1 VVAAS
6 VVIPTRDRHTLL
18 LELLRRLEEQ
28 DAAPGA
34 FEIVVV
40 DAGSTDSTTSML
52 SSWFSR
58 QPFRWV
64 AIGPAAAAR
73 ARNAGAA
80 ASVGQLLIFL
90 DDDMLPGPG
99 FISAHLEAA
108 GKSLDAV
115 VVGAC
120 PVVGARRPFSRM
132 IARWYTGQFDAMT
145 AAATTGLPLTA
156 FQVFTGNLMVPRAVF
171 EGIGGFDERFEGYG
185 GEDTDFGI
193 RLVTA
198 GIPLRYAPSAVAE
211 HRFGASWPVWINRVR
226 ALAAGTI
233 LLAEKHPRWA
243 REFPAGQAEPS
254 SVLRRHGAWLA
265 WKAPWLGLLVVPP
278 LLALGILLDA
288 ANLDRSWQR
297 VNRVVY
303 DFQYWSGVRDRVGDE
318 AGWQRVRALA
328 QVA

>member
-1 VVAAS
+1 MVAAS
-6 VVIPTRDRHTLL
+6 VVIPTRDRRAML
-18 LELLRRLEEQ
+18 LELLRRLGAQ

-34 FEIVVV
+34 FEVVVV
-40 DAGSTDSTTSML
+40 DAGSTDSTTSAL

-58 QPFRWV
+58 QPFRSV

-73 ARNAGAA
+73 ARNAGAS
-80 ASVGQLLIFL
+80 ASVGHLLIFL
-90 DDDMLPGPG
+90 DDDMLPDPG

-108 GKSLDAV
+108 RQFPGAV

-120 PVVGARRPFSRM
+120 PVAGARRPFSRM
-132 IARWYTGQFDAMT
+132 IARWYAGQFDAMT
-145 AAATTGLPLTA
+145 TTATTGHTLTA

-171 EGIGGFDERFEGYG
+171 ERIGGFDERFEGYG

-193 RLVTA
+193 RLVAA
-198 GIPLRYAPSAVAE
+198 GIPLRYAPWAVAA
-211 HRFGASWPVWINRVR
+211 HRFGASWPVWISRVR
-226 ALAAGTI
+226 ALAASTI
-233 LLAEKHPRWA
+233 LLVEKHPRWA
-243 REFPAGQAEPS
+243 REFPVGQMEPS

-265 WKAPWLGLLVVPP
+265 WKAPWLGRLVMPP
-278 LLALGILLDA
+278 LLALGVLLDA
-288 ANLDRSWQR
+288 ANLDRPWQR

>member
-1 VVAAS
+1 M
-6 VVIPTRDRHTLL
+6 L
-18 LELLRRLEEQ
+18 LELLRRLDEQ
-28 DAAPGA
+28 DAGPDT

-40 DAGSTDSTTSML
+40 DAGSTDGTPSAL
-52 SSWFSR
+52 SSWPSR
-58 QPFRWV
+58 RPFRSV

-80 ASVGQLLIFL
+80 AAVGQTLIFL
-90 DDDMLPGPG
+90 DDDMLPDPG

-108 GKSLDAV
+108 GQFPGAV

-132 IARWYTGQFDAMT
+132 IARWYAGQFDAMS

-171 EGIGGFDERFEGYG
+171 EGIGGFDERFEVYG
-185 GEDTDFGI
+185 GEDTDFGV
-193 RLVTA
+193 RLVVA

-211 HRFGASWPVWINRVR
+211 HRFGASWPVWIKRVR
-226 ALAAGTI
+226 ALASSTI
-233 LLAEKHPRWA
+233 LLAEKHPQWA
-243 REFPAGQAEPS
+243 REFPAGQTEPS

-265 WKAPWLGLLVVPP
+265 WKAPWLGRLVMPP
-278 LLALGILLDA
+278 LLALGVLLDA
-288 ANLDRSWQR
+288 ANLDRPWQR

-318 AGWQRVRALA
+318 AGWQRARALA
-328 QVA
+328 QVP

>member
-1 VVAAS
+1 MVAAS

-18 LELLRRLEEQ
+18 LELLRRLDEQ

-40 DAGSTDSTTSML
+40 DAGSADGTTSML

-80 ASVGQLLIFL
+80 VSVGQLLIFL

-108 GKSLDAV
+108 GKFPGAV

-120 PVVGARRPFSRM
+120 PVAGARRPFSRM
-132 IARWYTGQFDAMT
+132 VTRWYAGQFDTMT
-145 AAATTGLPLTA
+145 AAAAAGHTLTA
-156 FQVFTGNLMVPRAVF
+156 FQVFTGNLTVPRAIF
-171 EGIGGFDERFEGYG
+171 EGIGGFDEQFEGYG

-193 RLVTA
+193 RLVVA
-198 GIPLRYAPSAVAE
+198 RVPLRYAPSAVAA

-233 LLAEKHPRWA
+233 LLAEKHPGWA
-243 REFPAGQAEPS
+243 REFPAGQTDPS
-254 SVLRRHGAWLA
+254 SVLRRRGAWLA
-265 WKAPWLGLLVVPP
+265 WKAPWLGRLVMPP
-278 LLALGILLDA
+278 LLALGVLLDA
-288 ANLDRSWQR
+288 ANLDRLWQR

-318 AGWQRVRALA
+318 AGWQRLRARA
-328 QVA
+328 QGA